1 MKSYLNY
8 SGGLMVA
15 LTFKKRVTRE
25 NHDESKPLMVEVPQV
40 IVDGFNLR
48 DGDEIEWTYE
58 INCKNQKKVTF
69 TYKYTG

>member
-1 MKSYLNY
+1 
-8 SGGLMVA
+8 MVA
-15 LTFKKRVTRE
+15 LSFKKRVTRE
-25 NHDESKPLMVEVPQV
+25 NHDENKPMMVEIPQV
-40 IVDGFNLR
+40 IIDGFNLR